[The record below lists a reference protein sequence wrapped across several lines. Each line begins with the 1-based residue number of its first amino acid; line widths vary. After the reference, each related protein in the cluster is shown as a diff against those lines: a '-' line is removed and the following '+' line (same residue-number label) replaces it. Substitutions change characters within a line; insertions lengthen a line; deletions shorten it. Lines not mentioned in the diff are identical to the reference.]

1 MHGRQQSQWLRMAQ
15 LRQPT
20 HAMRVLLIR
29 LGAFGDLLHTLPLAA
44 DLTAAGHQVGWL
56 CEDRWAQVLAG
67 SSAIQRIHTIP
78 RKLLRSGTL
87 LARLSAF
94 RAVVRELRQ
103 SSYDVVIDAQG
114 LAKSGLAAW
123 LSGAAIRLGHACPRA
138 REGSWL
144 MSQRRMC
151 SAAVHVIDQQRDL
164 ARLLEIQPAGP
175 WAFPLPAWKAERAWA
190 RQVLAEARLEQ
201 PWALNVG
208 AGWPTKVWPV
218 ARQIEFAK
226 ALRSRGT
233 PLFIV
238 WGSAAEQTVAQQVVD
253 GADHG
258 VIAPPSTIPQL
269 AGLLALCAVVVSGDT
284 GPLHLA
290 LALGTPAVGLFGPVP
305 AERNGPRGIGYRTL
319 QAPGAAWERR
329 DLSKVEMGAI
339 SAAQVIAA
347 ADDALAERITL

>member
-1 MHGRQQSQWLRMAQ
+1 
-15 LRQPT
+15 
-20 HAMRVLLIR
+20 MRVLLIR

-56 CEDRWAQVLAG
+56 CEDRWAQVLSG
-67 SSAIQRIHTIP
+67 SQAIQRIHTIP
-78 RKLLRSGTL
+78 RRVLRSGSF
-87 LARLSAF
+87 LARM
-94 RAVVRELRQ
+94 RALRTVIHELRDA
-103 SSYDVVIDAQG
+103 SYDVVIDAQG

-123 LSGAAIRLGHACPRA
+123 LSGAAIRLGHARPRA

-144 MSQRRMC
+144 ISQRRIR

-164 ARLLEIQPAGP
+164 ARLLEIEPQGR
-175 WAFPLPAWKAERAWA
+175 WAFPLPAWTAERAWA
-190 RQVLAEARLEQ
+190 VQVVHEAQLRQ

-226 ALRSRGT
+226 ALGTRGT
-233 PLFIV
+233 PLLIV
-238 WGSAAEQTVAQQVVD
+238 WGSAAEHQVAQQIVD
-253 GADHG
+253 QADHG

-269 AGLLALCAVVVSGDT
+269 AGLLAVCAVVVSGDT

-305 AERNGPRGIGYRTL
+305 AERNGPRGVGYRTL

-329 DLSKVEMGAI
+329 DVSKVEMGAI
-339 SAAQVIAA
+339 TADQVIAA
-347 ADDALAERITL
+347 ADEAVAERITL